1 MSFQPGLL
9 GAAGRLVSES
19 FAEFAPF
26 QPDRDPDRLEQRYT
40 NEASAF
46 VHLRGARVHY
56 RDEGPRDGP
65 VLVAIHGTYSS
76 LHTWDEWVER
86 LDGVRVVRLD
96 MPGFGLTGPR
106 EGTHRMQALV
116 ATVAALCDHLELS
129 DVTVAG
135 NSLGGGVAWR
145 LSLERPDL
153 IERLLLLN
161 AGGTTLVSELSSN
174 LVTTLGT
181 GVQRYATPRVAVRL
195 LLRDAYGD
203 PAKLT
208 DDVLTRYHDLLLRRG
223 NRAAVLELVR
233 RYEQDHY
240 DSERHDRG
248 RRVLTPPSVGTPR
261 PEVWDEHDIDDVP
274 VPALFQWG
282 TADSW
287 LPTDFGRELAS
298 RIDDSRF
305 VTYEGVGHVPMEE
318 APAETVADAAEF
330 IE

>member
-1 MSFQPGLL
+1 
-9 GAAGRLVSES
+9 
-19 FAEFAPF
+19 
-26 QPDRDPDRLEQRYT
+26 
-40 NEASAF
+40 
-46 VHLRGARVHY
+46 
-56 RDEGPRDGP
+56 
-65 VLVAIHGTYSS
+65 
-76 LHTWDEWVER
+76 
-86 LDGVRVVRLD
+86 
-96 MPGFGLTGPR
+96 
-106 EGTHRMQALV
+106 
-116 ATVAALCDHLELS
+116 LS

-153 IERLLLLN
+153 VERLLLLN